1 MLPLWEYA
9 VPKIPRRRYRRIQA
23 EKKGKKKTKVNF
35 KNHQMQHTLY
45 GLLKEYMG
53 QEGVLKQKT
62 TTKMKMGGLKRYTE
76 IWLSKYVN
84 ETEPFS
90 EC

>member
-1 MLPLWEYA
+1 
-9 VPKIPRRRYRRIQA
+9 
-23 EKKGKKKTKVNF
+23 
-35 KNHQMQHTLY
+35 MQHTLY